1 MPMHRLFRINLE
13 NPNDRNAWY
22 LVVEIMWASILGSA
36 ATFNAAFA
44 LRLGATNAQ
53 VAMLTSIPAL
63 LAVLVSLPSGE
74 FLRRRSNTKSW
85 LLWSLL
91 LYRFS
96 FVIIA
101 VLPWLRLSKELL
113 GPLVISVI
121 IGFTSLAHFWN
132 IGFIPWFTELIPERN
147 RASVF
152 AARNIAYNATL
163 SLFGFLFGLW
173 LERAAFPGNY
183 QAMYAFG
190 FACSLMSMV
199 YLVKI
204 RAPKLDRPGAASTTT
219 AWSITTRWKA
229 LSQAAKDHSGFM
241 RITLNTV
248 LHGIGVWTVSPLYI
262 LFFVRELGAKETW
275 LGLNGTVS
283 TLFTLLGFTLWRW
296 LVQRWGESVTL
307 KRTIILVG
315 LYPILVG
322 LVHSLPAIL
331 ILSALNGLLIPGV
344 NMSHFNT
351 LLKVTPESNRP
362 GYTAAYIFIANI
374 GIFIF
379 PLVGV
384 ALADQIGLVPML
396 IGGGLL
402 SVIGSASFIL
412 WPVQPSGVK
421 S

>member
-1 MPMHRLFRINLE
+1 MHRLFRLNLE

-53 VAMLTSIPAL
+53 VALLTSIPAL

-74 FLRRRSNTKSW
+74 FLRRKANTQPW
-85 LLWSLL
+85 LLGSLMI
-91 LYRFS
+91 YRS
-96 FVIIA
+96 SYLIIA
-101 VLPWLRLSKELL
+101 LLPFLPLTKELL

-132 IGFIPWFTELIPERN
+132 IGFIPWFTELIPEQN

-152 AARNIAYNATL
+152 AARNISYNATL

-190 FACSLMSMV
+190 FACSLMSMY

-204 RAPKLDRPGAASTTT
+204 RAPKVDRPGSADIPT
-219 AWSITTRWKA
+219 AWSMVNRWKA
-229 LSQAAKDHSGFM
+229 LRQVVKDHSGFV

-248 LHGIGVWTVSPLYI
+248 LHGIGVWAISPLYI
-262 LFFVRELGAKETW
+262 LYFVRELDAKETW

-283 TLFTLLGFTLWRW
+283 TLFTLIGFALWRW
-296 LVQRWGESVTL
+296 LVQRWGEPVTL
-307 KRTIILVG
+307 KRTIMLVG

-331 ILSALNGLLIPGV
+331 ILSALNGLLVPGV

-362 GYTAAYIFIANI
+362 GYTAAYVFIANI

-412 WPVQPSGVK
+412 WPVQPLEAK
-421 S
+421 

>member
-1 MPMHRLFRINLE
+1 
-13 NPNDRNAWY
+13 
-22 LVVEIMWASILGSA
+22 
-36 ATFNAAFA
+36 
-44 LRLGATNAQ
+44 
-53 VAMLTSIPAL
+53 
-63 LAVLVSLPSGE
+63 VSLPSGE
-74 FLRRRSNTKSW
+74 FLRRKANTQPW
-85 LLWSLL
+85 LLGSLMI
-91 LYRFS
+91 YRS
-96 FVIIA
+96 SYLIIA
-101 VLPWLRLSKELL
+101 LLPFLPLTKELL

-132 IGFIPWFTELIPERN
+132 IGFIPWFTELIPEQN

-152 AARNIAYNATL
+152 AARNISYNATL

-190 FACSLMSMV
+190 FACSLMSMY

-204 RAPKLDRPGAASTTT
+204 RAPKVDRPGSADIPT
-219 AWSITTRWKA
+219 AWSMVNRWKA
-229 LSQAAKDHSGFM
+229 LRQVVKDHSGFV

-248 LHGIGVWTVSPLYI
+248 LHGIGVWAISPLYI
-262 LFFVRELGAKETW
+262 LYFVRELDAKETW

-283 TLFTLLGFTLWRW
+283 TLFTLIGFALWRW
-296 LVQRWGESVTL
+296 LVQRWGEPVTL
-307 KRTIILVG
+307 KRTIMLVG

-331 ILSALNGLLIPGV
+331 ILSALNGLLVPGV

-362 GYTAAYIFIANI
+362 GYTAAYVFIANI

-412 WPVQPSGVK
+412 WPVQPLEAK
-421 S
+421 